1 MNKKGFIIIGLLF
14 VMLCA
19 SPFCVSVNAQM
30 ATFDAKN
37 ATINKANLKTNMQA
51 TVLAGQQA
59 RRSLLDKILNAI
71 TEQTI
76 TLAKIAALVV
86 QQKLVT
92 AVIGEGNSGT
102 IIRDFN
108 DYLFLSPQ
116 QKAMTQMNTFFNTVS
131 RGRLSSLNYEGVGPN
146 YDAYLVAQARQA
158 IGGQNFVTNIQSQVT
173 DPRRMFADGNMKG
186 IMSFVQCANN
196 PACFTMVASQ
206 KYNAEFARAQ
216 EIAKTQNV
224 NGFMPKITNG
234 RITQPAAIAQ
244 NALLQIDQ
252 LGTQIIMNAGAGQ
265 TTEAALYQ
273 IGEGVAIS
281 TAARLT
287 NYGISDEAGKESLRN
302 KNDQFPFSLAY
313 SNNGLGFSAGG
324 VTVNTG
330 LASYNG
336 SVQIGNTTACLQAAA
351 NGNGDTFVMINGTKT
366 ACPKTAGSSLKAPSI
381 GCMDGIAGNAVCQTQ
396 CDGSPTCKGAKSIC
410 SNNACVIR

>member
-1 MNKKGFIIIGLLF
+1 MIKKKIFSVLFFMVLVFSIPLKTSALLF
-14 VMLCA
+14 FD
-19 SPFCVSVNAQM
+19 PVNLVENA
-30 ATFDAKN
+30 ATA
-37 ATINKANLKTNMQA
+37 IA
-51 TVLAGQQA
+51 TVGSFAFSVGEKIGNTVVGQA
-59 RRSLLDKILNAI
+59 F
-71 TEQTI
+71 TF
-76 TLAKIAALVV
+76 AKVAALVGE
-86 QQKLVT
+86 QSLVRSI
-92 AVIGEGNSGT
+92 IGGGNSST

-108 DYLFLSPQ
+108 EYLFLSPQ
-116 QKAMTQMNTFFNTVS
+116 QKAMAQMNTFFNAVS

-158 IGGQNFVTNIQSQVT
+158 IGGQNFVTNIQSQAT

-196 PACFTMVASQ
+196 PYCYTMVASQ
-206 KYNAEFARAQ
+206 KYNAEFAKAQ

-224 NGFMPKITNG
+224 NGFTPKITNG

-244 NALLQIDQ
+244 NALLQVDQ
-252 LGTQIIMNAGAGQ
+252 LGTQIIMNADGGS
-265 TTEAALYQ
+265 TTEDKVNGLNQ
-273 IGEGVAIS
+273 IASGVAIS
-281 TAARLT
+281 VAARLT

-366 ACPKTAGSSLKAPSI
+366 ACPKSTGSSLKAPSI

-396 CDGSPTCKGAKSIC
+396 CDGSPTCKGAKSVC
-410 SNNACVIR
+410 SNNTCVIR